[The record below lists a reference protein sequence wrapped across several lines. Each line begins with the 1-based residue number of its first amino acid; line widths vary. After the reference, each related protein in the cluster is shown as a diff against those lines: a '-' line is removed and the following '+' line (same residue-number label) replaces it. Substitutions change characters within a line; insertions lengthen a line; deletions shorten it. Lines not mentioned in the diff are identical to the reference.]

1 MRGGMELRENL
12 AKGGSCMDHICW
24 WCQGRLVWSEDV
36 DFYDGVC
43 AVLNCPDCGATATF
57 EPPER

>member
-1 MRGGMELRENL
+1 
-12 AKGGSCMDHICW
+12 MDYICW
-24 WCQGRLVWSEDV
+24 WCQGRLVWNEDV
-36 DFYDGVC
+36 DYHDGVC